1 MTIRRGLVIVAIL
14 LLIHLASCGKQD
26 SPVAPNGD
34 AVITAETAPL
44 SAPVELSGATLYIW
58 VDGPN
63 QQTLNIHRI
72 TSDWDGN
79 TVSWN
84 SFGAAFS
91 SDIAGSFTANSKGWY
106 SVDVTALANSWTAE
120 EHPNYGLLI
129 EQVTPGFAPAVLFSS
144 ERSGY
149 SPYLEI
155 CISTAGGPVCDTAL
169 PLADVFIDQAMPTNN
184 TEGNSLMM
192 VANMSGAPLDKQ
204 ALIRFDL
211 PTIVYEVDD
220 ASIGSTVWNDANKNG
235 IMDPGE
241 SGFAGVVTNLLNCS
255 GEFVGS
261 TITDST
267 GQFLFDSLS
276 AGDYKLEFSLPPDYV
291 FSPANAGS
299 DELFDSDADP
309 LTGLTE
315 CFTVAASQ
323 HVEGYTAGI
332 YYPVAADTSCTHD
345 RKYWQHHSGFGW
357 RRDLVGQFLP
367 VWLGDERGRYSI
379 FVRSSIQAKLILMM
393 ANMRRN
399 SNGIACLYSELL
411 AAKLNIAYGATPDE
425 IADEIVEADAFLAEH
440 RWYHWR
446 RLDANEKRLV
456 RELEDIF
463 RQFNEG
469 EIGPG
474 SCD

>member
-1 MTIRRGLVIVAIL
+1 MIIRRGLVIVAIL
-14 LLIHLASCGKQD
+14 LLIHLTSCGKQD

-34 AVITAETAPL
+34 VVITEEIAPL
-44 SAPVELSGATLYIW
+44 SAPVELSGATLHVW

-63 QQTLNIHRI
+63 QQTLIIHRI
-72 TSDWDGN
+72 TSDWN
-79 TVSWN
+79 ASTVSWN

-91 SDIAGSFTANSKGWY
+91 SDVSGSFTANSKGWY

-120 EHPNYGLLI
+120 EHANYGLLI
-129 EQVTPGFAPAVLFSS
+129 EQVTAGFSPAVLFSS

-155 CISTAGGPVCDTAL
+155 CILTADGPVCDTAF

-184 TEGNSLMM
+184 TEGNSLLM
-192 VANMSGAPLDKQ
+192 VANMSGAPLDKH
-204 ALIRFDL
+204 ALIRFDI
-211 PTIVYEVDD
+211 PAVVYEVND
-220 ASIGSTVWNDANKNG
+220 ASVGSRVWNDANKNG
-235 IMDPGE
+235 IMDQDE
-241 SGFAGVVTNLLNCS
+241 SGFAGIMTNLHECS
-255 GEFVGS
+255 GQFVAS
-261 TITDST
+261 LITDST
-267 GQFLFDSLS
+267 GHFLFDSLP
-276 AGDYKLEFSLPPDYV
+276 AGNYKLEFSLPPDYT

-299 DELFDSDADP
+299 DDLFDSDADP

-323 HVEGYTAGI
+323 HVENYTAGI
-332 YYPVAADTSCTHD
+332 YYPVASDTSCTHS

-357 RRDLVGQFLP
+357 KRDLVGQFLP
-367 VWLGDERGRYSI
+367 IWLGNEGGRHSVL
-379 FVRSSIQAKLILMM
+379 VRSSIQAKLILLM
-393 ANMRRN
+393 ANARSN
-399 SNGIACLYSELL
+399 SNGITRLYSEFL

-446 RLDANEKRLV
+446 RLNADEKRLV
-456 RELEDIF
+456 RELDDIF